1 MTPHNPDPPFN
12 VEWPSQVRGAA
23 AKPRAVALAYEAHSV
38 APRVLAKG
46 EGVLAEAIMSK
57 AKEQGIPLK
66 VEPEIVTLLMQL
78 EVDAYIPPALYG
90 AIAEVLIWA
99 YQIDERLGRDTPK
112 F

>member
-1 MTPHNPDPPFN
+1 
-12 VEWPSQVRGAA
+12 
-23 AKPRAVALAYEAHSV
+23 
-38 APRVLAKG
+38 
-46 EGVLAEAIMSK
+46 
-57 AKEQGIPLK
+57 
-66 VEPEIVTLLMQL
+66 MQL